1 MNKLQFK
8 GRAAHAKGLIKEVA
22 GKLIRSRSLEHEGW
36 VEKHLGR
43 TRAAYGDLQDDIR
56 RCAKYAK

>member
-1 MNKLQFK
+1 MNKLQIK
-8 GRAAHAKGLIKEVA
+8 GRAAHAMGFIKEVT
-22 GKLIRSRSLEHEGW
+22 GKLTRNRSLEHDGW

-56 RCAKYAK
+56 RCAK